1 MTAEMIAAN
10 TIEMT
15 AEHATNELAVEIAKL
30 EAAPA
35 THSKPAMAPRAAS
48 KAKAATVAAKA
59 ADKPVMA
66 ASKAPAAPAPK
77 APKALGLR
85 AQIEAD
91 AAAGKLPTPP
101 NCALESNKRH
111 RPKLALLDALIAA
124 GDIAGLR
131 GVEIKLSSS
140 TPKALD
146 RYRNLAIAALE
157 ARLAKAA
164 KAS

>member
-1 MTAEMIAAN
+1 MTAEMIASN

-15 AEHATNELAVEIAKL
+15 AEHATNELAAEIATL

-35 THSKPAMAPRAAS
+35 ARSKPAMAPRAAR
-48 KAKAATVAAKA
+48 KAMATSVAAKA

-101 NCALESNKRH
+101 NCALESNKQH
-111 RPKLALLDALIAA
+111 RPKLALLDGMIAA

-131 GVEIKLSSS
+131 AVEIKLVSS

-146 RYRNLAIAALE
+146 RYRNLAIVALE
-157 ARLAKAA
+157 ARAAKVTKAA
-164 KAS
+164 